1 MQILRAH
8 AIKKADNIAYAMAVI
23 VALLCLSAGFGSQI
37 DDMLREQ
44 RQEIH
49 KKEPSGKIGI
59 IAIDD
64 QSIAEIGAFP
74 WSRATHG
81 QLIEKLQGSGI
92 ERLAFDVAFV
102 TESQDPAA
110 DDRLADAIGDSRF
123 PVALAL
129 PTIDS
134 GEVDSSSMKGNPP
147 IDKLTE
153 RGGVPVS
160 IWFEMNKEG
169 AVERIPTGWMIDESL
184 TPTIAGWL
192 ADVPARIAT
201 LPIDWSISDKD
212 MPTYSYSDIL
222 ENGARPEMEGMSL
235 IVGAHSSILGDS
247 YAIPGGR
254 ITPGARIHA
263 VGAETLVSGALPVAP
278 VYAATLIVL
287 LLAAT
292 AMLTSKTYKHYVTY
306 GAILVSLPAAQW
318 ELARNGIVDISVGS
332 AMVTMI
338 FLLIVTVLIHM
349 IRYFYSRMTENE
361 GTGIPNLTAMKLGSH
376 DPGATLVMSIRNHVD
391 IISELGPEG
400 RDRVMAKVA
409 KLLEMGSNGRT
420 IYQVDAST
428 FAWRGSNDIDHEITQ
443 IESLLVML
451 RTGVSFGQG
460 KVDIHA
466 MAGIEKNHSLSIE
479 RSVSNAMIAST
490 RAAERGIAW
499 EIYEATDSEEMW
511 KISVVSEISNAIEN
525 EDLWV
530 AYQPKVD
537 SSNGAIIGAEALV
550 RWKHPTRGD
559 VRPDAFI
566 PLLEKANRTD
576 DLTRFMLNRAVSD
589 FSQMPGCTVAVN
601 ASPLMIGTG
610 KLYAMVKDALERN
623 DFDSSCLTVEV
634 TESERFTRQES
645 IKELEDIKAL
655 GVKISIDD
663 YGMGNSTVN
672 YLKIL
677 PADELKIDRSF
688 ISNMLTSHSDRIVVG
703 STIRLAHEMGLKV
716 VAEGVESAD
725 IQTCLRE
732 MGCDFIQGYHTG
744 RPVCIEEY
752 MDFARIVNKHR
763 KRTA

>member
-8 AIKKADNIAYAMAVI
+8 AIKKADNIAYALALI
-23 VALLCLSAGFGSQI
+23 VALLCLSAGFGTQF

-44 RQEIH
+44 RQQIH
-49 KKEPSGKIGI
+49 KKEPTGKIGV

-64 QSIAEIGAFP
+64 RSIEEIGAFP

-81 QLIEKLQGSGI
+81 QLIEQLQGSGI

-102 TESQDPAA
+102 TESPDTAA
-110 DDRLADAIGDSRF
+110 DDRLAQAIGDSAF

-134 GEVDSSSMKGNPP
+134 GDVDSTNMQGNYP
-147 IDKLTE
+147 IDKFTS

-160 IWFEMNKEG
+160 IWFEMNEEG
-169 AVERIPTGWMIDESL
+169 AVEEIPTGWVIDGSL

-192 ADVPARIAT
+192 AGEPARRAS
-201 LPIDWSISDKD
+201 LPIDWSISDQAL
-212 MPTYSYSDIL
+212 PTYSYSDIL
-222 ENGARPEMEGMSL
+222 KNGARPEMEGMSL
-235 IVGAHSSILGDS
+235 IIGAQSSILGDS

-254 ITPGARIHA
+254 ITAGARIHA
-263 VGAETLVSGALPVAP
+263 VGADTIISGALPIAP
-278 VYAATLIVL
+278 SYAATLIAL

-306 GAILVSLPAAQW
+306 GAIMILLPVAQW
-318 ELARNGIVDISVGS
+318 ELARNGIVEISVGA
-332 AMVTMI
+332 AMVTMT
-338 FLLIVTVLIHM
+338 FLLAVTALVHM
-349 IRYFYSRMTENE
+349 IRYFYSRMTQNE

-391 IISELGPEG
+391 IISELGSEG

-409 KLLEMGSNGRT
+409 KILEMGSNGRM

-428 FAWRGSNDIDHEITQ
+428 FAWRGGNDIEHEITQ
-443 IESLLVML
+443 IEGLLAMM
-451 RTGVSFGQG
+451 RSGVGFGNG

-466 MAGIEKNHSLSIE
+466 IAGIEKDNTLSID
-479 RSVSNAMIAST
+479 RAVTNATIASN
-490 RAAERGIAW
+490 RAAERGIGW
-499 EIYEATDSEEMW
+499 EIYEANDTEEMW
-511 KISVVSEISNAIEN
+511 KISVVSEISTAIEN

-537 SSNGAIIGAEALV
+537 SKDGAIIGAEALV

-576 DLTRFMLNRAVSD
+576 DLTRFMLNRAVRD

-601 ASPLMIGTG
+601 VSPLMIGTG
-610 KLYAMVKDALERN
+610 KLFAMVKNALEQN
-623 DFDSSCLTVEV
+623 DFEPSCLTIEV

-645 IKELEDIKAL
+645 IKELEDMKSL

-716 VAEGVESAD
+716 VAEGVESAE
-725 IQTCLRE
+725 IQACLRE

-744 RPVCIEEY
+744 RPVNIEDY
-752 MDFARIVNKHR
+752 MDFARVVNSDRR
-763 KRTA
+763 KFA